1 MKARESTINNTADYT
16 KLGGG
21 ADTPKGGS
29 AFQQDLDRPESW
41 AHRNLVRFNKSKS
54 RDLYLWGNNCMHQ
67 YRFGDDLLER
77 SSAQKDLGVVVDSR
91 LTMSQQCALVAKKAS
106 GILGCTKI

>member
-1 MKARESTINNTADYT
+1 MKAIESTINNTADYT

-41 AHRNLVRFNKSKS
+41 ADRNLVRFNKSKS
-54 RDLYLWGNNCMHQ
+54 RDLHLWGNNCMHQ
-67 YRFGDDLLER
+67 YRLEDGLLER
-77 SSAQKDLGVVVDSR
+77 TSVEKDLVVLVDNR
-91 LTMSQQCALVAKKAS
+91 LAMSQ
-106 GILGCTKI
+106 